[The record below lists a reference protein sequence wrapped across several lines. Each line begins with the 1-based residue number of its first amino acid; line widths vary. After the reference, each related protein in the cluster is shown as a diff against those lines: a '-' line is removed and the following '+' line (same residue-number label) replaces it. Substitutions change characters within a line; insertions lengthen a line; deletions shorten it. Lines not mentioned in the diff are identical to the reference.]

1 MKGITHS
8 NLEQPQSLEIIHAV
22 VCFPRS
28 VLMHRLLVELHAVTT
43 CNDTVSDP
51 DLDKWVGNETKP
63 LPLPLSS
70 ALSLQPA
77 FSPFPYT
84 LLS

>member
-1 MKGITHS
+1 
-8 NLEQPQSLEIIHAV
+8 
-22 VCFPRS
+22 
-28 VLMHRLLVELHAVTT
+28 MHRLLVELHAVMT

-63 LPLPLSS
+63 LSLALSS

>member
-1 MKGITHS
+1 
-8 NLEQPQSLEIIHAV
+8 
-22 VCFPRS
+22 
-28 VLMHRLLVELHAVTT
+28 MHRLLVELHAVMT

-63 LPLPLSS
+63 LPLALSS